1 MRTFCITT
9 HESLFISQRASGLS
23 LDIPWPAVP
32 EEMSEEA
39 YDLINRLLEPNPSER
54 LGANGVEEIKSHPFF
69 ADINWDT
76 LYLEPRTSTFVPRTK
91 DRYDTGYFVPRQ
103 DGSDDSF
110 ASSFTPEK
118 QYVNTVPP
126 TSDTFRSP
134 YFFSPGGEEL
144 FAGFSYADLSEAIDD
159 LEIDDDRNSLR
170 ESRDSRK
177 SSLSDDFNALPRG
190 ADSP

>member
-1 MRTFCITT
+1 MGTEIPPFND
-9 HESLFISQRASGLS
+9 ESPEMIFQHILDR
-23 LDIPWPAVP
+23 DIPWPAVP

-110 ASSFTPEK
+110 RLPLRLRNIPEE
-118 QYVNTVPP
+118 
-126 TSDTFRSP
+126 RS
-134 YFFSPGGEEL
+134 YSL
-144 FAGFSYADLSEAIDD
+144 DLVMPI
-159 LEIDDDRNSLR
+159 SLR
-170 ESRDSRK
+170 
-177 SSLSDDFNALPRG
+177 
-190 ADSP
+190 